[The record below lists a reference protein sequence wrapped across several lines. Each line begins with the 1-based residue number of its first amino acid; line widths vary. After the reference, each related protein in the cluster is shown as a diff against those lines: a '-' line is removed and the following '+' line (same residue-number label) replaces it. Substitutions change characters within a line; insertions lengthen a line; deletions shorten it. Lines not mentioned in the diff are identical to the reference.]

1 MRTGIGIQPGETK
14 MIRGASVGTGVFAL
28 GVLVFITACGSRD
41 TAPGGMGPLSEIVFT
56 GPKDGWTGTM
66 ESGVYWLEN
75 TAGKADDIR
84 YFYTAPAPVPGAGG
98 ERFAGVDVLT
108 GQIAADDRAGLLY
121 GYQDS
126 PLSYYMIMISG
137 GGDVEVFRRDDQ
149 GFDRVMSSSSDATK
163 TDTVRIEIREKGNEL
178 TILAN
183 GASVG
188 ILQND
193 RIGTGLVGIAAV
205 GASRFGFTNYV
216 QSPSP
221 PAPAVA
227 STAFAASTAA
237 SATPERTVN
246 PAHSGDRVN
255 YLEYMDPQLRIAQH
269 RAPYPSGW
277 AYDANP
283 SDQLLLTGPGGT
295 NVYQTGSGQ
304 FFYSDDPSARQ
315 SAQMANRQVAPVI
328 PLDRFVDQNFSPYM
342 AQRGYRLVNRFPLP
356 KVVALQELWAA
367 GMPQGLSQKSFE
379 ALGVEWEGRDGS
391 RAYTQLVL
399 TRILSPQP
407 QRPQFIV
414 WSVSALE
421 LYAGREQY
429 DGVRNVFMYANDH
442 TEPNPRWQ
450 IAKNE
455 ELLRNIRANQAYADA
470 RTRESQIQH
479 IGRMNAILARGQ
491 ASANVAR
498 INSDILDINQAGY
511 LARSNMVSAG
521 QARTVDMIAGQS
533 VIANPSTGEH
543 YRVDAGSK
551 NYWVNADGQ
560 YFRTDNS
567 LYDPRTDQNISN
579 QQWQRFEVV
588 R

>member
-1 MRTGIGIQPGETK
+1 
-14 MIRGASVGTGVFAL
+14 MIRGASVGTFVLA
-28 GVLVFITACGSRD
+28 LVFLFFTTACGSRD
-41 TAPGGMGPLSEIVFT
+41 TAPGGMGPLTEIVFT

-66 ESGVYWLEN
+66 ESGVYWLQN
-75 TAGKADDIR
+75 TAGKTNDIR
-84 YFYTAPAPVPGAGG
+84 YFYTAPVPGAGG
-98 ERFAGVDVLT
+98 ERTAGVDVLT
-108 GQIAADDRAGLLY
+108 AQMAADDRAGLLY

-137 GGDVEVFRRDDQ
+137 SGDVEVFRRDDQ
-149 GFDRVMSSSSDATK
+149 GFDRIMSSSSDATK
-163 TDTVRIEIREKGNEL
+163 TDTVRIEFREKGNEL
-178 TILAN
+178 TVVAN
-183 GASVG
+183 GSSVG
-188 ILQND
+188 SLQND

-205 GASRFGFTNYV
+205 GTGRFGFTNYV

-227 STAFAASTAA
+227 SNASAAITAS

-246 PAHSGDRVN
+246 QSQSGDRVN
-255 YLEYMDPQLRIAQH
+255 YLEFMDPQLRIAQH

-277 AYDANP
+277 DYDTNP
-283 SDQLLLTGPGGT
+283 GDQLLLTGPDGT
-295 NVYQTGSGQ
+295 KVYQTGSGQ
-304 FFYSDDPSARQ
+304 FFASDDPSARQ
-315 SAQMANRQVAPVI
+315 AAQMANRQVAPAI

-342 AQRGYRLVNRFPLP
+342 SQRGYRPVNRFPLP
-356 KVVALQELWAA
+356 KIVALQELWAA

-399 TRILSPQP
+399 TRIWSPP
-407 QRPQFIV
+407 RQRPPSTV

-429 DGVRNVFMYANDH
+429 DAARNAFMYASDN

-450 IAKNE
+450 IAMNE
-455 ELLRNIRANQAYADA
+455 ELLRRIRADKQYADA
-470 RTRESQIQH
+470 LTRESQIQH

-491 ASANVAR
+491 ASASVAK
-498 INSDILDINQAGY
+498 INSDILDINHAGY
-511 LARSNMVSAG
+511 LNRSNMVSAG

-533 VIANPSTGEH
+533 VIANASTGEH

-551 NYWVNADGQ
+551 NYWVNAEGQ